1 MKPLAYLA
9 LLVAGPAF
17 GESEGVH
24 FTADRVVRE
33 GGASKLTGHVEVRTG
48 GFQLQAEQG
57 MVRPESEE
65 IELRGHARIV
75 LPARA
80 DRIFI
85 RYASSVLVS
94 AEPVVITADHLN
106 LKNGL
111 LRGTGHVAVEIDG
124 KGLQADEIEVFV
136 NIGDGKARGS
146 LRLNGAAVP
155 SPGLRTFGPLD
166 RRTLFPP
173 DIVKQ

>member
-1 MKPLAYLA
+1 M
-9 LLVAGPAF
+9 
-17 GESEGVH
+17 
-24 FTADRVVRE
+24 
-33 GGASKLTGHVEVRTG
+33 
-48 GFQLQAEQG
+48 
-57 MVRPESEE
+57 
-65 IELRGHARIV
+65 
-75 LPARA
+75 
-80 DRIFI
+80 
-85 RYASSVLVS
+85 S
-94 AEPVVITADHLN
+94 AEDVVIAADHLN

-124 KGLQADEIEVFV
+124 KGLQADDIEVFV

-155 SPGLRTFGPLD
+155 SPGLRTSDPLN